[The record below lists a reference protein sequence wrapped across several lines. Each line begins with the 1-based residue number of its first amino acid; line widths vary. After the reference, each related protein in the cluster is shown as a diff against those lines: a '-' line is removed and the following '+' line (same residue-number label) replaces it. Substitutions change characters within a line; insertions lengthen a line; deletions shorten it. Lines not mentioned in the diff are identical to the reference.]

1 MTFRLRDADPT
12 MRIFITVFLCVLSV
26 GYMIGLFFVD
36 HTTAG
41 TPTGIEEQFLGS
53 QYAAEM
59 KYEKSV
65 GEMFVF
71 LHNHLFSLS
80 LVFFCL
86 GSIFYFSTIV
96 SSGWKTFLLVEP
108 FVALLTTF
116 GGIALVRFVAPW
128 MSWLVFASGVS
139 LFVCYVA
146 MAVLIL
152 TELWLVKT

>member
-12 MRIFITVFLCVLSV
+12 LRIFITVFLCVLST
-26 GYMIGLFFVD
+26 GYIIGLFFVN

-41 TPTGIEEQFLGS
+41 TPTGIEQQLLGS
-53 QYAAEM
+53 QDTPEM
-59 KYEKSV
+59 RYEKSL

-71 LHNHLFSLS
+71 LHNHILSLS

-96 SSGWKTFLLVEP
+96 SSGWKRFLLVEP
-108 FVALLTTF
+108 LVALLTTF
-116 GGIALVRFVAPW
+116 GGIALVRFVTPW
-128 MSWLVFASGVS
+128 MSWLVFVSGIS

-146 MAVLIL
+146 IVVLIL
-152 TELWLVKT
+152 VELWFMKA